1 MPRSLAARFFLAS
14 ILILPILMGAS
25 VYMLNLAFKRSL
37 LAGIEERL
45 ATQALLVLAVTEV
58 EESGLDMPETLPEPR
73 LNQSNSGLYAF
84 IYSGDF
90 SKQWQSPSS
99 LLLDEEK
106 LLLAKTPVA
115 PNSSDF
121 TVDFAN
127 DTPLFRY
134 TFDFAWELSEND
146 ERLYRLVIFFDQS
159 PFLAELNSYRNQLW
173 RWLGLIGFLIVVSQ
187 ALILRWGLRPLNILA
202 KDLKK
207 IESGSATS
215 LEGIYPK
222 EIQAVTN
229 NLNTVLKS
237 EKTQRERYRTSLDD
251 LAHSLKTPLAVI
263 QSSLHHDTD
272 KNLITEQI
280 QRMNQIVSHQLKR
293 AVIKNSSQV
302 GENINISTLIERI
315 VAALKKVYKNKNVG
329 TQLEIEEGIL
339 FQGDEQDLFEL
350 FGNVIEN
357 AFKYCG
363 KTVHIDIYTRDRDLV
378 VEIADDGEG
387 IPENKRETILQRGA
401 RADTA
406 TTGQGIG
413 LTVAIEIISSYQGS
427 LIIADSSLGGAKF
440 TIQLPLK

>member
-1 MPRSLAARFFLAS
+1 
-14 ILILPILMGAS
+14 
-25 VYMLNLAFKRSL
+25 MLNLAFKRSL

-58 EESGLDMPETLPEPR
+58 AESGLDMPEILPEPR

-84 IYSGDF
+84 IYSDDF

-99 LLLDEEK
+99 LLLDESK
-106 LLLAKTPVA
+106 LLLAETSII

-121 TVDFAN
+121 TLEFSDDV
-127 DTPLFRY
+127 PLFKY

-146 ERLYRLVIFFDQS
+146 ERLYRLVIFLDQN

-173 RWLGLIGFLIVVSQ
+173 RWLGLIGFFIVVAQ
-187 ALILRWGLRPLNILA
+187 ALILRWGLRPLNALA

-207 IESGSATS
+207 IESGNAAS
-215 LEGIYPK
+215 LEGVYPK

-237 EKTQRERYRTSLDD
+237 EKNQRERYRTSLDD

-272 KNLITEQI
+272 KDLIADQI
-280 QRMNQIVSHQLKR
+280 QRMNRIVSHQLKR

-302 GENINISTLIERI
+302 GENINLSTLIERI
-315 VAALKKVYKNKNVG
+315 VTTLKKVYKNKNVE
-329 TQLEIEEGIL
+329 TQLEIEAGIL

-350 FGNVIEN
+350 FGNIIEN
-357 AFKYCG
+357 AFKYCNE
-363 KTVHIDIYTRDRDLV
+363 KVHIYIHKQDRNLF

-387 IPENKRETILQRGA
+387 VPENKHEAILQRGA

-406 TTGQGIG
+406 TAGQGIG

-427 LIIADSSLGGAKF
+427 LVIADSSLGGAKF